1 MSPELDLRLQAYFAI
16 YHIHPDIKSPLEDEE
31 LILDTTAAKLEEF
44 KAYLESKADLI
55 VDEDI
60 YMQYEGLTYVLS
72 VDIDKN
78 EKIKHIF
85 EKQWL
90 LDLRAELS
98 VAIETLSRPE

>member
-55 VDEDI
+55 V
-60 YMQYEGLTYVLS
+60 GCV
-72 VDIDKN
+72 
-78 EKIKHIF
+78 F
-85 EKQWL
+85 G
-90 LDLRAELS
+90 
-98 VAIETLSRPE
+98 